1 MKKLYLFYFPLL
13 LSYSGTF
20 IKGNFSMKPI
30 EFSCD
35 HAAIPSATITEL
47 QARLEPE
54 IGRLQAAWGAG
65 YDTEYASLSL
75 PSDSGLLE
83 QIKAVAHE
91 KKSINPRI
99 LIVIGIG
106 GSNLGAMAIQKALG
120 KKNDLVVYYADTV
133 DPAYT
138 GAIYRHA
145 EQVLKQGQ
153 EVLITVI
160 SKSGTTTETIAN
172 AQLFASLLKQ
182 YKKEYTR
189 NIVVISDEGSALA
202 HVAKKHQIS
211 YFPIPPKVGG
221 RYSVFSAAGLF
232 PLYMMGIDI
241 EALRNGA
248 ESVKASCTHKNL
260 HANPAALSAA
270 TLYYFYQKGMNIHD
284 TFAFSHS
291 LHGIGEWYRQLMA
304 ESIGKAD
311 TKDGKSVHV
320 GITPTVSVGSVDLH
334 SMAQLY
340 LGGPNNRVTTFLT
353 TADQPDIAVPDGT
366 PFDSLVP
373 MIQGKSFTTIM
384 NAILE
389 GTQKAY
395 KDVDRPFMTIELPEI
410 SAYHCG
416 QLLQLKMVEIMY
428 LGFLFDINPFNQ
440 PQVELYKKETRKIL
454 SHE

>member
-1 MKKLYLFYFPLL
+1 MKQ
-13 LSYSGTF
+13 
-20 IKGNFSMKPI
+20 IA
-30 EFSCD
+30 FSCD
-35 HAAIPSATITEL
+35 HAAIPSATITKL
-47 QARLEPE
+47 QTRLEPE
-54 IGRLQAAWGAG
+54 IGRLQASWGAG

-75 PSDSGLLE
+75 PSDSALL
-83 QIKAVAHE
+83 QQVMAVAHE
-91 KKSINPRI
+91 KKSLNPRI

-106 GSNLGAMAIQKALG
+106 GSNLGAMAIQKALNT
-120 KKNDLVVYYADTV
+120 NDLVVYFADTV
-133 DPAYT
+133 DPTYT
-138 GAIYRHA
+138 GTIYRHA
-145 EQVLKQGQ
+145 EQILKEGQ

-172 AQLFASLLKQ
+172 VQLFTALLQQ
-182 YKKEYTR
+182 YKKEYAR
-189 NIVVISDEGSALA
+189 NIVVISDEGSALSE
-202 HVAKKHQIS
+202 VAKKQHFS
-211 YFPIPPKVGG
+211 YLSIPQKVGG
-221 RYSVFSAAGLF
+221 RYSVFSAVGLF
-232 PLYMMGIDI
+232 PLYMMGIDVD
-241 EALRNGA
+241 AFRNGA
-248 ESVKASCTHKNL
+248 ESVKASCTDKNL
-260 HANPAALSAA
+260 HANSAALSAA

-311 TKDGKSVHV
+311 TKDGKRVHV
-320 GITPTVSVGSVDLH
+320 GITPTVSIGSVDLH

-353 TADQPDIAVPDGT
+353 IADQPDMPVPEGT

-373 MIQGKSFTTIM
+373 MIEGKSFNTIM
-384 NAILE
+384 QAILH
-389 GTQKAY
+389 GIQKAY
-395 KDVDRPFMTIELPEI
+395 EHAQRPFMAIELPEI

>member
-1 MKKLYLFYFPLL
+1 MKQ
-13 LSYSGTF
+13 
-20 IKGNFSMKPI
+20 IA
-30 EFSCD
+30 FSCD
-35 HAAIPSATITEL
+35 HAAIPSEIITEL
-47 QARLEPE
+47 HTRLEPE

-75 PSDSGLLE
+75 PSDSELL
-83 QIKAVAHE
+83 QQVAAIAHE
-91 KKSINPRI
+91 KKSLNPRI

-120 KKNDLVVYYADTV
+120 TNDLVVYFADTV
-133 DPAYT
+133 DPTYT

-145 EQVLKQGQ
+145 ERVLKEGQ
-153 EVLITVI
+153 EILITVI

-172 AQLFASLLKQ
+172 AQLFTALLQQ
-182 YKKEYTR
+182 YKKEFTR
-189 NIVVISDEGSALA
+189 NIVVISDEGSALSE
-202 HVAKKHQIS
+202 VAKKHQLS
-211 YFPIPPKVGG
+211 YFSVPQKVGG
-221 RYSVFSAAGLF
+221 RYSVFSAVGLF

-241 EALRNGA
+241 DALCDGA
-248 ESVKASCTHKNL
+248 ESVKASCTDTDL
-260 HANPAALSAA
+260 HANLAALSAA
-270 TLYYFYQKGMNIHD
+270 TLYYLYQKGMNIHD

-291 LHGIGEWYRQLMA
+291 LLGIGEWYRQLMA

-311 TKDGKSVHV
+311 TKDGKRVHV
-320 GITPTVSVGSVDLH
+320 GITPTVSIGSVDLH

-353 TADQPDIAVPDGT
+353 IADQPDMPVPDGT
-366 PFDSLVP
+366 LFDSLVP

-384 NAILE
+384 RAILH

-395 KDVDRPFMTIELPEI
+395 EHAGRPFMTIELPEI
-410 SAYHCG
+410 SAYYCG
-416 QLLQLKMVEIMY
+416 QLLQFKMVEIMY

-440 PQVELYKKETRKIL
+440 PQVELYKKETRKML